1 MRTVFWGALMTA
13 MTLCVSCPANS
24 LLTDMQAKVEQ
35 AKAASMQTVATP
47 VFTPAANTFGTDQSV
62 TITDTT
68 PGAKIYYTSETG
80 SSTPP
85 NPTSSSTMY
94 SVPIVVAGNGTTMTI
109 KAIAMN
115 SDMNNSVVATSTYTI
130 NYNQIPP
137 PVFTPS
143 AGSYSA
149 NQLVTITD
157 ATAGAM
163 IYYTTNGTTP
173 TTSSTV
179 YSGAI
184 SVVGNGT
191 NETIEALATKSG
203 MLNSSVVTAAYMINY
218 TQVATPQFT
227 PSTGTYSADQSVTI
241 TDATAG
247 ATIYYTT
254 NGTTPTTSSIV
265 YSGAISVAGN
275 GTNETIEALATKS
288 GMLNS
293 SVVTAAYTI
302 NYTKTSTPQFSPTA
316 GTYTSA
322 QTVTLSSA
330 TPGAYINYTTNGT
343 TPAASGGSLSPVTVS
358 VSASETIEAIA
369 YESGWT
375 NSTVASAAYT
385 ITGTVATPTFSPG
398 AGTYTSA
405 QTVTI
410 SSTTPG
416 AYINYTTN
424 GTTPTSSGGSPSP
437 VTVTV
442 SASETVEA
450 IAYESGWI
458 NSTVASATY
467 ILPVATPTFSPGAG
481 TYTSAQTVTISST
494 TPGAYINYTTNGTT
508 PAASGGSPS
517 PVTVTVSASETVEA
531 IAYESGWVNST
542 VPSAAYIITG
552 TVVTP
557 TFSPVAG
564 TYTSAQT
571 VTISSTTPGAYI
583 NYTTNGTTPAASGGS
598 PSPVTVTVSASETVE
613 AIAFE
618 SGWVNSTVSSAFYTI
633 PGSTWTAR
641 TLPSSAGCGSV
652 TYGDNEFVAVAYNS
666 STAATSPDGITWT
679 VRTLPSS
686 AAWDS
691 VTYGNNEFVT
701 VADPS
706 LTADTSP
713 DGITWTARTLPS
725 SADWI
730 SVTYGNNE
738 FVTVA
743 QYGTAAATSPDGI
756 TWTAQT
762 LPSSASWVSVT
773 YGNGEFV
780 AIATGSTVAATSS
793 DGITWTAQTLPSSAS
808 WVSVTYGNG
817 EFVAIATGST
827 AAATSSDGITW
838 TARTLPS
845 SANWDSVTYGYGEF
859 VAVASSGT
867 VAATSSDGIT
877 WTARTLPSS
886 AFWASVTFGNNKFV
900 AVANGS
906 TAAATS
912 P

>member
-1 MRTVFWGALMTA
+1 MNRTMRTVFWGALMTA

-184 SVVGNGT
+184 SVV
-191 NETIEALATKSG
+191 
-203 MLNSSVVTAAYMINY
+203 
-218 TQVATPQFT
+218 
-227 PSTGTYSADQSVTI
+227 
-241 TDATAG
+241 
-247 ATIYYTT
+247 
-254 NGTTPTTSSIV
+254 
-265 YSGAISVAGN
+265 GN

-618 SGWVNSTVSSAFYTI
+618 SGWVNSTVGTAGYTLDVATPTFSPAAGTYTSALTVTISSTTPGAYIHYTTNGTTPAASGGSPSPVTVTVSASETIEAIAYESGFANSTVSSAFYTI

-780 AIATGSTVAATSS
+780 AIATGST
-793 DGITWTAQTLPSSAS
+793 
-808 WVSVTYGNG
+808 
-817 EFVAIATGST
+817 